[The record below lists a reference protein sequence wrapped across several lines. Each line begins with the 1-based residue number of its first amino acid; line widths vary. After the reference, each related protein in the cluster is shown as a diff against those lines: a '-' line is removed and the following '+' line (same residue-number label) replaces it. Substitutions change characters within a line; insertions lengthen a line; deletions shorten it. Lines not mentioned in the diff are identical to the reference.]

1 MELHQL
7 RYLVAVAELASFT
20 RAAERLHV
28 AQPGVSAQV
37 RLLER
42 ELGQPLLDR
51 SGRTVRLTAVGEAVL
66 PHARAALAAVAGVRL
81 AVDEL
86 TGLVRGRVAVGT
98 VGSISAFDLPGLL
111 AGFHREHPDVDITLW
126 EAGSDRLLEALR
138 SGAVDVAFIS
148 LGSAEPPF
156 GIATEVVAD
165 EPLVVAVAAGD
176 ALASDGAVALEAL
189 RDRPLICLPR
199 GTGVRALLDEACAAA
214 GLRPRIAFEAGD
226 PHVLAALAARGLGAA
241 VLPASVAGVHAG
253 ELRTAILGD
262 PPLRGR
268 LSLAWRAA
276 GAVSPA
282 ARALLRHARAR

>member
-7 RYLVAVAELASFT
+7 RYFLAVAELGSFT

-51 SGRTVRLTAVGEAVL
+51 SARAVRLTAVGEAVL
-66 PHARAALAAVAGVRL
+66 PQARAALAAVAGVRL

-86 TGLVRGRVAVGT
+86 TGLIRGRVAVGT
-98 VGSISAFDLPGLL
+98 VGSISAFELPDLL
-111 AGFHREHPDVDITLW
+111 AGFHREHPAVHITLW

-138 SGAVDVAFIS
+138 SGAVDVAFVS
-148 LGSAEPPF
+148 LGGAAPPV
-156 GIATEVVAD
+156 GIAAEVVAD

-176 ALASDGAVALEAL
+176 ALAADGVVALDAVRERL
-189 RDRPLICLPR
+189 LICLPR
-199 GTGVRALLDEACAAA
+199 GTGVRALLEEACAAA
-214 GLRPRIAFEAGD
+214 GFRPRIAFEAGD
-226 PHVLAALAARGLGAA
+226 PHVLAELAGRGLGAA
-241 VLPASVAGVHAG
+241 VLPASVAAAHAG
-253 ELRTAILGD
+253 ALRTAVLGD

-268 LSLAWRAA
+268 LSLAWRAD

-282 ARALLRHARAR
+282 ARALLRHARGG